1 MLTIY
6 DLVDSKAIGTYVEE
20 IYSNSI
26 PDLGETLFPR
36 RKKLG
41 LDLKWIKGY
50 NQVPVSLMPSAFDA
64 KPTLRDRIGLTEV
77 QTEMPFFREAMRFG
91 EKDRQELLRI
101 QDSSN
106 MAYLRAE
113 LDKIFNDRAQLVAGA
128 DVVPERMRM
137 SLLVDGKINI
147 VAPDD
152 KGVVA
157 QYVYDYDKSGA
168 WKATNM
174 VDLTVSASGK
184 IPWSDTKN
192 SNPVVDL
199 LNIKRAAAATR
210 GTIITRGMMTT
221 ATWALLLQNEKI
233 KLDMNVQNGMNII
246 LTDGRLR
253 QYLLDM
259 VGIDFTI
266 YDKIYKDADLTDH
279 QFYPNGFV
287 SLLPNGTV
295 GNTWYGTT
303 PEEAD
308 LMAGNKDADVTIVR
322 TGVAILTKKESLP
335 VNIITSVSEIVLPS
349 YERMADVYTLK
360 VADIKDDPAWML
372 PNGDGYDYFNGAGKK
387 A

>member
-6 DLVDSKAIGTYVEE
+6 DLVDSKAIGAYVEE

-113 LDKIFNDRAQLVAGA
+113 LDKIFDDRANLVAGA

-137 SLLVDGKINI
+137 SLLIDGKINI

-152 KGVVA
+152 KGIVA
-157 QYVYDYDKSGA
+157 NYAYDYDKSGQ
-168 WKATNM
+168 WKDQNTKN
-174 VDLTVSASGK
+174 LTVAGG
-184 IPWSDTKN
+184 IPWTDTKN
-192 SNPVVDL
+192 ANPVIDL
-199 LNIKRAAAATR
+199 LNIKRQMKATK
-210 GTIITRGMMTT
+210 GVILTRAIVTT

-233 KLDMNVQNGMNII
+233 KLDMNVQNGQNII

-253 QYLLDM
+253 QYLIDM
-259 VGIDFTI
+259 VDINFTV

-279 QFYPNGFV
+279 QFYANGYCT
-287 SLLPNGTV
+287 LLPDGML

-308 LMAGNKDADVTIVR
+308 LMAGNVDADVTIVR

-349 YERMADVYTLK
+349 FERMADVFTLK
-360 VADIKDDPAWML
+360 VADMKDDPAWML
-372 PNGDGYDYFNGAGKK
+372 PGGDGYDYFNGAGKQ

>member
-6 DLVDSKAIGTYVEE
+6 DLVDSKAIGAYVEE
-20 IYSNSI
+20 IYSNQI

-106 MAYLRAE
+106 MQYLRAE
-113 LDKIFNDRAQLVAGA
+113 LDKIFDDRAHLVAGA

-137 SLLVDGKINI
+137 SLLVDGKIDI

-152 KGVVA
+152 KGVFV
-157 QYVYDYDKSGA
+157 QYMYDYDKSGA
-168 WKATNM
+168 WKTSNFIN
-174 VDLTVSASGK
+174 LTQGEGNV
-184 IPWSDTKN
+184 PWSDTKN
-192 SNPVVDL
+192 SNPVMDL
-199 LNIKRAAAATR
+199 LNIKRRAAASQ
-210 GTIITRGMMTT
+210 GTILKRGIMTT
-221 ATWALLLQNEKI
+221 ATWSLLLQNEKI
-233 KLDMNVQNGMNII
+233 KLDMNVQNGQNII
-246 LTDGRLR
+246 LTDKRLR
-253 QYLLDM
+253 QYLIDM
-259 VGIDFTI
+259 VDIDFTI

-287 SLLPNGTV
+287 ALLPVGGL

-349 YERMADVYTLK
+349 FERMNETFSLK
-360 VADIKDDPAWML
+360 VADIKDDPSFML
-372 PNGDGYDYFNGAGKK
+372 PDGDGYDYFNGSGKK
-387 A
+387 I

>member
-36 RKKLG
+36 KKKAG

-50 NQVPVSLMPSAFDA
+50 NQVPISLMPSAFDA

-101 QDSSN
+101 QDSAN
-106 MAYLRAE
+106 MAYLRTE
-113 LDKIFNDRAQLVAGA
+113 LDKIFNDRANLVAGA

-157 QYVYDYDKSGA
+157 QYVYDYDRSGSWKSA
-168 WKATNM
+168 NCISL
-174 VDLTVSASGK
+174 LTGGK
-184 IPWSDTKN
+184 TPWSDTKN

-199 LNIKRAAAATR
+199 LNIKRAAQATKGVILTR
-210 GTIITRGMMTT
+210 GIMTT
-221 ATWALLLQNEKI
+221 ATWSLLLQNEKI
-233 KLDMNVQNGMNII
+233 KLDMNVQNGQNII
-246 LTDGRLR
+246 MTDRRMR
-253 QYLLDM
+253 QYLIDM

-279 QFYPNGFV
+279 QFYPNGYV
-287 SLLPNGTV
+287 TLLPSTTL

-308 LMAGNKDADVTIVR
+308 LLAGNKDADVTIVR

-349 YERMADVYTLK
+349 FERMGDVYSLK
-360 VADIKDDPAWML
+360 VADMKDDPAWML
-372 PNGDGYDYFNGAGKK
+372 PDGDGYDYFNGAGKK